1 MSLAGVFAEHYW
13 TGSASLGS
21 GLWRALRYHLGSIA
35 LGSFVL
41 ACLRFIII
49 MLSLLIKS
57 KKLTKKMKKF
67 AACIACIIGCIE
79 NIVNYVTNRTYIMI
93 AIKGKGYCR
102 SASTGMFKANLKSS
116 FIFLTY
122 DLF

>member
-1 MSLAGVFAEHYW
+1 
-13 TGSASLGS
+13 
-21 GLWRALRYHLGSIA
+21 
-35 LGSFVL
+35 
-41 ACLRFIII
+41 
-49 MLSLLIKS
+49 
-57 KKLTKKMKKF
+57 MKKF